1 VLYYFKY
8 LIQGEVIR
16 WFQPP
21 VFAAPWA
28 WCSFFAVRF
37 KLQKTI
43 IYTIKKNFILV
54 FLSFPTT
61 FSLSLLCDASRE
73 SNKAQ
78 AEVFKDN
85 FLQNV
90 HNFQYQSFEV
100 GREFE

>member
-1 VLYYFKY
+1 
-8 LIQGEVIR
+8 
-16 WFQPP
+16 
-21 VFAAPWA
+21 
-28 WCSFFAVRF
+28 
-37 KLQKTI
+37 
-43 IYTIKKNFILV
+43 LV

-61 FSLSLLCDASRE
+61 FSLSLLCDASQE